1 MRTATFFIGR
11 TSETQNAIRQTFCTN
26 MVDSWAEGKGLVAL
40 LKTLYPRYAH
50 LVVPKQDGSRP
61 WEPASL
67 AIKDVNLAYKRA
79 ATLLHPD
86 RHLDR
91 DLAFRSAAE
100 DVLKHLTK
108 AHASASS
115 WFAGVLEHVE
125 KTDLGKRT
133 TPPARPYTKGMDGQ
147 GTLPPDDTDLF
158 DAPPVRRLPAA
169 AAAAADDDDEAS
181 LQQDDDDDDDNNE
194 AEAEDEE
201 GVDAEAP
208 RASQLSTATSMAAAP
223 TGAAPQRTCTVAAA
237 PPPGAIADGSSTVD
251 CSSGSVSSSYCALR
265 DRIWH
270 LEAALRTEKRERQ
283 EMEESMSAAYNGLIR
298 ELLEELA
305 ASKVTAAPPAAAG
318 AGAASTARSTVASA
332 SFAVAPVCSAPAAPA
347 AAAAT
352 KSTSSEWSTDTRARR
367 MATPPP
373 SSAATGW
380 EDNKPYV
387 VAPRGLSSL
396 TAEARGALP
405 RDCSGR
411 GWADDE
417 KGGRNWSRHHTLEMD

>member
-1 MRTATFFIGR
+1 MKIQNRNCKLITDMEDTAR
-11 TSETQNAIRQTFCTN
+11 
-26 MVDSWAEGKGLVAL
+26 WAEGKGLVAL
-40 LKTLYPRYAH
+40 LKTLHPKYVH

-67 AIKDVNLAYKRA
+67 AIKDINLAYKRA
-79 ATLLHPD
+79 ATILHPD

-91 DLAFRSAAE
+91 DAAFRSEAE

-147 GTLPPDDTDLF
+147 DTLPPDDTDLF

-169 AAAAADDDDEAS
+169 AADDDDDDDDDEAS

-251 CSSGSVSSSYCALR
+251 CSSGSASSSYYAHAPESALR

-270 LEAALRTEKRERQ
+270 LEVALRTEKRERQ

-373 SSAATGW
+373 SSAAKGW
-380 EDNKPYV
+380 EDNKPHV

>member
-1 MRTATFFIGR
+1 MEDTAR
-11 TSETQNAIRQTFCTN
+11 
-26 MVDSWAEGKGLVAL
+26 WAEGKGLVAL
-40 LKTLYPRYAH
+40 LKTLHPKYVH

-67 AIKDVNLAYKRA
+67 AIKDINLAYKRA
-79 ATLLHPD
+79 ATILHPD

-91 DLAFRSAAE
+91 DWFFRSEAE

-115 WFAGVLEHVE
+115 WLAGVLEHVE

-133 TPPARPYTKGMDGQ
+133 MPPARPYTKGMDGRR
-147 GTLPPDDTDLF
+147 TLPTDDTDLF
-158 DAPPVRRLPAA
+158 DAPPVRRLPVDDD
-169 AAAAADDDDEAS
+169 DDDDEAS

-194 AEAEDEE
+194 AEDDE

-223 TGAAPQRTCTVAAA
+223 TGAAPQRTCTMAAA
-237 PPPGAIADGSSTVD
+237 PPPGAFADGSSTVD
-251 CSSGSVSSSYCALR
+251 CSSGSASSTYYAHAPESALR

-270 LEAALRTEKRERQ
+270 LEVALRTEKRERL

-352 KSTSSEWSTDTRARR
+352 KSTSSERSTDTRARR
-367 MATPPP
+367 MAKPPP
-373 SSAATGW
+373 SAAATGW
-380 EDNKPYV
+380 EDNEPHV
-387 VAPRGLSSL
+387 VVPRGLSSL

-417 KGGRNWSRHHTLEMD
+417 KGGSTFLPAGRNRSLHHTLEMD